1 MSLINPIK
9 VKRVNLAQC
18 QNNPIEWSDNLQLS
32 LNLYTDLT
40 VLDPKLPDYHL
51 IVTNRDDKTVLE
63 AKEFFSETILLHSES
78 INMLPLGR
86 FNRVIITDSNE
97 GLNLIASEANIVLQ
111 QWTPNCETSRDNLLG
126 VLFNS
131 GELLILGR
139 KNVQLLSYVVRINV
153 FNILAEKYNVQ
164 CDSENMFVTTQE
176 FRKLKIKYFAFS
188 KYQGTLALTIVD
200 HNNSLLLFTIDEKTF
215 ATTLLFEKHIDVNVL
230 KILWSIGYEHLI
242 VIGLDNSI
250 TSYLIKDNFEKLG
263 MIHPATRFK
272 NHYNKF
278 VISDDKCYL
287 ISAFTG
293 KIVVSEIG
301 DTNYE
306 FKLDTYAACNSIV
319 SGITNGVLTLILS
332 FDTGKFKTIKFDIAS
347 KDFSQVPLDK
357 SLVAFINK
365 LLYSYQFQ
373 SDNEP
378 SKGTSEPM
386 MKLFGINSLPNG
398 TLAIFYKVISANVI
412 DYRSMAFLDIN
423 IRFLKLSEPIGN
435 EYQIYNRTSIAKF
448 IDNCIDDF
456 HNFPT
461 ISNDLRLLRK
471 DRVNKFIENFKD
483 FKQQYLVNNYSFGS
497 SDLHPL
503 SDFETTLKKSFVE
516 NSDVIQAQY
525 CYILATFIETG
536 LKPVSSEKLI
546 EVDVILK
553 EIQDY
558 KKSIENSIIIYLRKL
573 ILGFYNDKTVTD
585 EYGKFSLITMLKQLR
600 KLNDI
605 TEFNI
610 SESAEVTIKTKY
622 YSETFQVSVNDID
635 DDDDDSSNRHI
646 VSTLGHGWTQCQLT
660 NIPLLQMNNK
670 TDERA
675 QFRYV
680 IRNDEFGE
688 LVNTLLDTID
698 FCYITGN
705 KIYPLK

>member
-9 VKRVNLAQC
+9 VKRVNLAYS
-18 QNNPIEWSDNLQLS
+18 QNSPIEWSDNLQLS

-51 IVTNRDDKTVLE
+51 IITDKDDKTVLD
-63 AKEFFSETILLHSES
+63 AKELFSETILLHNES
-78 INMLPLGR
+78 ISLLPLGR
-86 FNRVIITDSNE
+86 FNKIIITDTDE
-97 GLNLIASEANIVLQ
+97 GLNLVASEPNIVLQ
-111 QWTPNCETSRDNLLG
+111 QWTPNCETTRDNLLG

-139 KNVQLLSYVVRINV
+139 KNVQLLSYVIRINV
-153 FNILAEKYNVQ
+153 FNILVEKYNIQ
-164 CDSENMFVTTQE
+164 CDLENMFVTAE
-176 FRKLKIKYFAFS
+176 EYKKLKIKYFAFS
-188 KYQGTLALTIVD
+188 KYHGSLALTIVD
-200 HNNSLLLFTIDEKTF
+200 HNDSLLLFTIDEKTF
-215 ATTLLFEKHIDVNVL
+215 ATTLLFEKKLDIRVL
-230 KILWSIGYEHLI
+230 KIVWSIDYEYLI
-242 VIGLDNSI
+242 VIGLDSSI
-250 TSYLIKDNFEKLG
+250 TSYLVKDNFEKLSV
-263 MIHPATRFK
+263 IHPPTRFK
-272 NHYNKF
+272 TFCNKF
-278 VISDDKCYL
+278 VKSDDKSYL

-301 DTNYE
+301 GANYE

-319 SGITNGVLTLILS
+319 SGITNGVLTLLLS
-332 FDTGKFKTIKFDIAS
+332 FDTGKFKTVKFDITS
-347 KDFSQVPLDK
+347 KDFTQVPLDK
-357 SLVAFINK
+357 SIIAFVNK
-365 LLYSYQFQ
+365 SLYAYQFQ
-373 SDNEP
+373 NDNDS
-378 SKGTSEPM
+378 SKGTPEPI

-398 TLAIFYKVISANVI
+398 TLAIFYKVTSANVI
-412 DYRSMAFLDIN
+412 EYRSMAFLDVN

-435 EYQIYNRTSIAKF
+435 EYQVHNRTSIAKF
-448 IDNCIDDF
+448 IENCIGDF

-471 DRVNKFIENFKD
+471 DRVNKFIENFKT
-483 FKQQYLVNNYSFGS
+483 FKEQYLLSNFDFG

-503 SDFETTLKKSFVE
+503 SDFETTLKKNFIE
-516 NSDVIQAQY
+516 NSVVIQAQY
-525 CYILATFIETG
+525 LYILATFIESG
-536 LKPVSSEKLI
+536 LTPISSEKPT
-546 EVDVILK
+546 EVDVMVK

-573 ILGFYNDKTVTD
+573 ILGFYNGKTVTD

-600 KLNDI
+600 RLNDV

-610 SESAEVTIKTKY
+610 SESAAVTTKTRY

-635 DDDDDSSNRHI
+635 DDNNLHI

-675 QFRYV
+675 QFRYA
-680 IRNDEFGE
+680 IRDEEFGE